1 MNENEIKK
9 GLDAIEPEDGAQ
21 ERMYANIL
29 KKAAAQRAGVPEK
42 KADVSAMEN
51 DASPKVV
58 PLPARRPTPLWK
70 RYSAMAACL
79 ALVVTIT
86 LGFLSPFL
94 NRNGE
99 ANEPPVMVG
108 SPFEDVQSAEDF
120 AKLGFTIDAPE
131 GAENV
136 TYCIFDG
143 EIARVDFTLDG
154 HEYTYEA
161 ARLDGNFSRADGD
174 AVGSTN
180 LNAEYGATLD
190 CLSSDSW
197 RAHWS
202 RDGVSYYLTNF
213 DGAEESAITDVA
225 DTLMESN
232 AIA

>member
-9 GLDAIEPEDGAQ
+9 ALDAIEPESGAQ

-29 KKAAAQRAGVPEK
+29 KKAAAQRAAVPE
-42 KADVSAMEN
+42 EN
-51 DASPKVV
+51 TDAPAAESNASSKVV
-58 PLPARRPTPLWK
+58 PLPARRPAPRWK

-79 ALVVTIT
+79 ALVTTLTI
-86 LGFLSPFL
+86 GFLHPFFA
-94 NRNGE
+94 GDSE
-99 ANEPPVMVG
+99 GNEPPLMVG

-131 GAENV
+131 GAENI

-161 ARLDGNFSRADGD
+161 AKLDGNFSRADGD

-180 LNAEYGATLD
+180 LNAEYDATLD
-190 CLSSDSW
+190 RVSPDIW
-197 RAHWS
+197 RTHWS
-202 RDGVSYYLTNF
+202 RDSVSYYLTNF
-213 DGAEESAITDVA
+213 DGAEESVITDVA
-225 DTLMESN
+225 DALMESN
-232 AIA
+232 